1 MYSMTDF
8 TLLADLH
15 MSVACTALKSKGN
28 MRSCR
33 GQPYLCLQV
42 MLHRQRHSLQPKISP
57 NPVGW
62 PLIASIANNH
72 LINHCAGHL
81 MCCRFKLHK

>member
-1 MYSMTDF
+1 MTNF

-15 MSVACTALKSKGN
+15 MSFACAVLKSKGN

-33 GQPYLCLQV
+33 EQPYLCLQV
-42 MLHRQRHSLQPKISP
+42 MLHRKRHSLQPKISP

-62 PLIASIANNH
+62 PLIASMADYH
-72 LINHCAGHL
+72 LINNTAGHSYVL
-81 MCCRFKLHK
+81 RNQAASAT